1 MYNRFRGCSCM
12 CYNNDNQVLE
22 DVCDNVSSYDMASDN
37 NCCNCN
43 TDCCQMNQYD
53 CSCGF
58 DTEESVF
65 PSNPMLAQS
74 YVPMQTLDKT
84 FTPCCG
90 LKNGTIFPELVSPY
104 APCQS
109 IEEINYLKKSN
120 EIGEGCN
127 S

>member
-104 APCQS
+104 EPCQS
-109 IEEINYLKKSN
+109 IEFINYLKRRN

-127 S
+127 G